1 MYLIISTAYKSSLIS
16 HLVVQGKSS
25 VINSMEELAE
35 RGENDGWAWGIPE
48 SRLTG
53 AIKTLFVTSPSPTII
68 KVHKDIKVGDK
79 DCVEALVSHKI
90 KCTILLSLPR
100 KMYFMS

>member
-35 RGENDGWAWGIPE
+35 RGEKDGWIWGILQ
-48 SRLTG
+48 SRMTG
-53 AIKTLFVTSPSPTII
+53 AMKTFFVTSPSPAII
-68 KVHKDIKVGDK
+68 KVHKNIKVGDK
-79 DCVEALVSHKI
+79 DCVEAPV
-90 KCTILLSLPR
+90 
-100 KMYFMS
+100 